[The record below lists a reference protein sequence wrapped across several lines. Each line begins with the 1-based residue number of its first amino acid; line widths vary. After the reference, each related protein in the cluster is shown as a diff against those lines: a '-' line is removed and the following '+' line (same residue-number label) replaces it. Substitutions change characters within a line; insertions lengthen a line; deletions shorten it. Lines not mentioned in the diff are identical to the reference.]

1 MTGSSNAAID
11 KFMEMVAN
19 GMIRDF
25 EEIPINEFTADE
37 LYELHVRGYIYAYTF
52 RGKTVFKAVA

>member
-1 MTGSSNAAID
+1 MTGTGNAAVD

-19 GMIRDF
+19 GTIRDF
-25 EEIPINEFTADE
+25 EEIPIKEFTGDE

-52 RGKTVFKAVA
+52 KGKTVFKAVV